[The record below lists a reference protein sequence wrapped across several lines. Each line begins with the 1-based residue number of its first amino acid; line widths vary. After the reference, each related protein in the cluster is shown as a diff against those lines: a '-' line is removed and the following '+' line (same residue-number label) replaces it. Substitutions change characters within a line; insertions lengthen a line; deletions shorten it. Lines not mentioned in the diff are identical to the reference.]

1 MHTTYP
7 GDLYDTGANAPTGET
22 ALERGFATWARR
34 WVFAVGVAAVGVVG
48 TNLIL
53 DPYQVFNLVELR
65 DSYAPNEIHN
75 KIEHLL
81 THPQRHDAFLVGS
94 SRMGLFEPAAAQAI
108 HPERSFYNL
117 SVLGVEPYEQLAM
130 LQALQAG
137 GVAVREVVIGIDLYP
152 FLTRRAQADPSH
164 TPHRA
169 MSGESRWEFLSRY
182 LFLASYQYGIGRLAH
197 TLAEEPSI
205 VFDFAG
211 TGRYYLRAYD
221 AQRAADLQGY
231 VAKQFPQTQS
241 TPRPQG
247 PPVWVQQAFDEL
259 EQLRDWCRANAVQAN
274 WFIHPLHPSILVNVP
289 DGTVAA
295 FRERILT
302 LLGPTPDF
310 SEDQR
315 FLSSND
321 YYDSKHYVP
330 ALAER
335 LLGEVLEDPRTTS
348 PTPVTP
354 HVTQSNIGNPL

>member
-1 MHTTYP
+1 MHAAHP
-7 GDLYDTGANAPTGET
+7 GDLYDTDVNAPTRGP
-22 ALERGFATWARR
+22 ALERGFARWSRR
-34 WVFAVGVAAVGVVG
+34 WVFAVGFAAVGVVSA
-48 TNLIL
+48 NLLL

-81 THPQRHDAFLVGS
+81 THPGRHDAFFVGS
-94 SRMGLFEPAAAQAI
+94 SRMGMFEPAAAQAL

-117 SVLGVEPYEQLAM
+117 SVLGVEPHEQLAM

-137 GVAVREVVIGIDLYP
+137 GVAVRELVIGIDLYP
-152 FLTRRAQADPSH
+152 FLTRRAQADPAH

-169 MSGESRWEFLSRY
+169 MSGESRAQFLSRY

-205 VFDFAG
+205 DFDFAG
-211 TGRYYLRAYD
+211 TGRYHLRAYD

-231 VAKQFPQTQS
+231 VAKQFPQTES

-259 EQLRDWCRANAVQAN
+259 AQLRDWCRANGVETY

-289 DGTVAA
+289 DETVAA
-295 FRERILT
+295 FRERILA

-310 SEDQR
+310 SEDPR
-315 FLSSND
+315 FLSSFD

-335 LLGEVLEDPRTTS
+335 LLAEVLGEHPTTS
-348 PTPVTP
+348 RAPVTSSVAHP
-354 HVTQSNIGNPL
+354 NIGNPL